1 MMKIPMPRALKQ
13 TSASLIKSGATSAT
27 VRTSQSGKVGAKE
40 AAVKITRSFAVP
52 AGVGVGAGIGVAA
65 AGAGT
70 ASALG
75 SIGKTGSKGIAGII
89 MIAGLA
95 LVAVYAVPKLIAAVK

>member
-1 MMKIPMPRALKQ
+1 MMKIPNPRALKQ
-13 TSASLIKSGATSAT
+13 TSAALIKSGATSQT
-27 VRTSQSGKVGAKE
+27 VRTSQSGSVGAKE

-52 AGVGVGAGIGVAA
+52 AGVGAGAGIGIAA

-70 ASALG
+70 SHALTN
-75 SIGKTGSKGIAGII
+75 IGKTGSSGIIGII

-95 LVAVYAVPKLIAAVK
+95 LIAVYTVPKLMKAVK

>member
-13 TSASLIKSGATSAT
+13 TSASLIKSGATSQT
-27 VRTSQSGKVGAKE
+27 VRTSQSGSVGAKE
-40 AAVKITRSFAVP
+40 AAVKITRSFGMPAAVG
-52 AGVGVGAGIGVAA
+52 AGAGIGIAA

-70 ASALG
+70 SSALG
-75 SIGKTGSKGIAGII
+75 NIGKTGSKGVAGII

-95 LVAVYAVPKLIAAVK
+95 LIAVYAVPKLMQAVK